1 MPAKWFQCP
10 DAERIEIDRCLKP
23 GGCRMPRRCATIPY
37 LRLVGFD
44 RKWQGVSP
52 SSAGNG
58 PRVLYLKATT
68 DYTIDPDSRVWASI
82 GTGTHGKLSI
92 HQYTSN
98 VLSEEKLSD
107 DDMTGIADVLQAD
120 ENKQGWYILDDYKT
134 WGSYKLMK
142 ALGISVEKEEET
154 VLDDNE
160 KPVILKSGPNKGQPK
175 TKTNTRI
182 IKEPALADLRVEE
195 LQLNRYRI
203 FFEEKGFPISRME
216 IQAIPRDGGTWIA
229 KSRGIDRNL
238 YMIGIRR
245 MENKAVIQFYKTL
258 SDQVNEAF
266 KTGYIRLCNLWE
278 AWEGRRRCESH
289 CEVSEAC
296 KAMSKKKGEKWGII

>member
-1 MPAKWFQCP
+1 MPAKWFKCP
-10 DAERIEIDRCLKP
+10 DAEQIEIDRCLKP
-23 GGCRMPRRCATIPY
+23 DGCRMPRRCATLPY

-58 PRVLYLKATT
+58 PRILFLKASTS
-68 DYTIDPDSRVWASI
+68 YTINPEDRVWASL

-92 HQYTSN
+92 HEYSNN
-98 VLSEEKLSD
+98 VLTEEKLSD
-107 DDMTGIADVLQAD
+107 KIMQGISDVLEID
-120 ENKQGWYILDDYKT
+120 ENKRGWYILYDYKT

-160 KPVILKSGPNKGQPK
+160 KPVILKSGPNKGKPK

-182 IKEPALADLRVEE
+182 VKELAMADLKAEG

-216 IQAIPRDGGTWIA
+216 IQAIPRDGGTWMA

-238 YMIGIRR
+238 YMIGIKR
-245 MENKAVIQFYKTL
+245 MENKAVVEFYKNL
-258 SDQVNEAF
+258 SDQVNKSF
-266 KTGYIRLCNLWE
+266 RTGYIRLCDNWE
-278 AWEGRRRCESH
+278 SWERRRCDDY
-289 CEVSEAC
+289 CEVMEAC
-296 KAMSKKKGEKWGII
+296 KAMSKKKGENWGII